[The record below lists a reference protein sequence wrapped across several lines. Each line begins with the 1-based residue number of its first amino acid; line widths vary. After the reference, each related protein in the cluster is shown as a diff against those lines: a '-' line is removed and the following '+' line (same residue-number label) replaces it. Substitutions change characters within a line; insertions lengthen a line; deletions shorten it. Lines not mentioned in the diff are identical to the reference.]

1 MRVCVAIFISTF
13 SRGTHHIWLLLL
25 MLLLLWKLLLRYLL
39 GSLMYLMLR
48 QLLWLCRHL
57 WKLLVLLGHG

>member
-1 MRVCVAIFISTF
+1 MRVCVAILINTF
-13 SRGTHHIWLLLL
+13 SEGTHHIWLLLL
-25 MLLLLWKLLLRYLL
+25 MLLLWKLLLRYLL

-57 WKLLVLLGHG
+57 WKLLLVLLGHG